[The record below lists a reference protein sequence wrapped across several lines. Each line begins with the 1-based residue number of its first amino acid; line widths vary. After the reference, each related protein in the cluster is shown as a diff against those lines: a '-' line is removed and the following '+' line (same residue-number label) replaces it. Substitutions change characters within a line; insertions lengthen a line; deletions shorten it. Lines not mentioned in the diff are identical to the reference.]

1 MLRILAVAGLAL
13 SARQAFGQSAP
24 RPQFEV
30 ASIKQ
35 SKSGDGAAFFS
46 PYPGGR
52 FLARNA
58 SIQQLMRLA
67 YRLLDFQ
74 IFGAPAWLNT
84 ERYDIEAKAA
94 KDHPFDVIY
103 SMLQSLL
110 EERLQLKFHRET
122 KEETV
127 YALVVAKSGKLQD
140 TGECDARPATPRPG
154 RWKCG
159 NVATPPGHITG
170 DGITIALLIHVLSES
185 TGRIVLD
192 KTNLTGK
199 YDVDLQFAPD
209 QAQFQAPPS
218 LPPTPLACLN
228 GPSLF
233 TALQEQLGLKLESQK
248 GPVEIMVIDH
258 VERPSDN

>member
-1 MLRILAVAGLAL
+1 
-13 SARQAFGQSAP
+13 
-24 RPQFEV
+24 
-30 ASIKQ
+30 
-35 SKSGDGAAFFS
+35 
-46 PYPGGR
+46 
-52 FLARNA
+52 
-58 SIQQLMRLA
+58 MRLA

-199 YDVDLQFAPD
+199 YDVDLDFAPE
-209 QAQFQAPPS
+209 QGQFQAPPS
-218 LPPTPLACLN
+218 RAPTPLARSQRPFSFHRAPGTARLETGIAKRPGRNSGHRSRRTTFRKLKYAPCDSPP
-228 GPSLF
+228 PSVSGCRRVGCRSIFL
-233 TALQEQLGLKLESQK
+233 
-248 GPVEIMVIDH
+248 
-258 VERPSDN
+258 RPSSMAWSPLAACPFPAPR